1 MASKE
6 KLPNIFKRILERIS
20 KKLLVKFP
28 KNNRKKF
35 KLVAEELCFGV
46 EWTFQKKKKKVVEE
60 VSKSVFIQT
69 FICKTGKKYC
79 QFKKSNHFSREL
91 SKMFPTNE

>member
-46 EWTFQKKKKKVVEE
+46 EWTFQKKKKGCRR
-60 VSKSVFIQT
+60 SFQISF
-69 FICKTGKKYC
+69 Y
-79 QFKKSNHFSREL
+79 
-91 SKMFPTNE
+91 TNFYLQNR